1 MTSRER
7 RLIVVAGC
15 IASAALLLRAAPAI
29 LRRWHQTSSELQ
41 QQAMLLARLGDEV
54 AAVESTSRRADSVRR
69 RFIALDTA
77 ILAGRTEAE
86 ATASLSAH
94 LNLAADRAGALL
106 QQTVPVA
113 DSATAGPLRRVT
125 THATFAGDTR
135 GIAKTLLSLAEDPV
149 AIAVRTVRLLAPDP
163 ASPDGAAE
171 TLSLELE
178 VSGWYQEQQR

>member
-7 RLIVVAGC
+7 RLIV
-15 IASAALLLRAAPAI
+15 IASCAVAAALLLRGTPAM

-54 AAVESTSRRADSVRR
+54 ATVESTSSRADSVRR

-77 ILAGRTEAE
+77 ILAGHTEAE
-86 ATASLSAH
+86 ASASLSAQ

-106 QQTVPVA
+106 QQALPVA
-113 DSATAGPLRRVT
+113 DSASAGALRRVT
-125 THATFAGDTR
+125 AHATFAGDTR
-135 GIAKTLLSLAEDPV
+135 AIARTLQSLAEAPV
-149 AIAVRTVRLLAPDP
+149 AMAIRTVRLVAPDP
-163 ASPDGAAE
+163 GSPDAVAE

-178 VSGWYQEQQR
+178 VSGWYQERQR